1 MLAKTTGYL
10 YSTFMATI
18 SSSSIAGTG
27 SPAQASAATRG
38 RGAVANVLHRFDSVA
53 RVADPVDPHP
63 GDEAAPVWRTT
74 VQPEQARRL
83 ISRNVSPDIPFDA
96 AVNPYRGCEHGCVY
110 CFARP
115 THAYLGYSPGLDF
128 ETRLVAKTNAVEAL
142 RAEFARPGYIVSP
155 INIGSA
161 TDVYQPIER
170 EWRLT
175 RGLLELMR
183 ETGHP
188 FSLVTKNALVERDL
202 DILQELAQRNLAA
215 VYISLTS
222 MDNTLSSKLEPR
234 ASAPW
239 RRLRTISTLAAAGV
253 PVGVLVAPVIPF
265 ITDEHLEHIID
276 AAAQAGASSAHYT
289 VLRLPYEVKEI
300 FEAWLALHFPD
311 RAQRVL
317 HRIEDMRDGKRN
329 DPRFGS
335 RMRGTGIWADLLRQR
350 FELALRR
357 SGMTRRR
364 LPLSCDL
371 FVPPKAAA
379 PAGIRRNPHSVA
391 CETVQFGLFD

>member
-1 MLAKTTGYL
+1 
-10 YSTFMATI
+10 MATLNC
-18 SSSSIAGTG
+18 SSIAGTG
-27 SPAQASAATRG
+27 SPAKTSAATRG
-38 RGAVANVLHRFDSVA
+38 RGAVANVMHRFDSVA
-53 RVADPVDPHP
+53 RVAHSDDWQNGEGAEPT
-63 GDEAAPVWRTT
+63 ALRTT
-74 VQPEQARRL
+74 VQAEQARRL

-96 AVNPYRGCEHGCVY
+96 AVNPYRGCEHGCIY

-128 ETRLVAKTNAVEAL
+128 ETRLIAKANAVEVL
-142 RAEFARPGYIVSP
+142 RAELARPGYVVSP

-161 TDVYQPIER
+161 TDIYQPVER

-202 DILQELAQRNLAA
+202 DILRDMGQRNLAA

-222 MDNTLSSKLEPR
+222 LDNVLSSKLEPR

-239 RRLRTISTLAAAGV
+239 RRLRTIRTLADAGV

-265 ITDEHLEHIID
+265 ITDEHLEHIVQ
-276 AAAQAGASSAHYT
+276 AAAQAGASSANYT
-289 VLRLPYEVKEI
+289 VLRLPYEVKDI
-300 FEAWLALHFPD
+300 FQAWLEQHFPD

-350 FELALRR
+350 FDLALRR
-357 SGMTRRR
+357 SGMSRHR
-364 LPLSCDL
+364 LPLDCHL
-371 FVPPKAAA
+371 FVPPKASV
-379 PAGIRRNPHSVA
+379 PSGSRRIPSSVA

>member
-1 MLAKTTGYL
+1 
-10 YSTFMATI
+10 MATFN
-18 SSSSIAGTG
+18 SSFIAGKR
-27 SPAQASAATRG
+27 SPANASAATRG
-38 RGAVANVLHRFDSVA
+38 RGAVANVMHRFDSVA
-53 RVADPVDPHP
+53 RMAHCDDWQDADSAGVVAL
-63 GDEAAPVWRTT
+63 RTT
-74 VQPEQARRL
+74 VQTEQARRL
-83 ISRNVSPDIPFDA
+83 ISRNVSPDISFTA

-128 ETRLVAKTNAVEAL
+128 ETRLIAKTNAVEVL
-142 RAEFARPGYIVSP
+142 RAELARPGYVVSP

-161 TDVYQPIER
+161 TDIYQPIER

-183 ETGHP
+183 ETDHP
-188 FSLVTKNALVERDL
+188 FSLVTKNSLVEHDL
-202 DILQELAQRNLAA
+202 DILRDLGQRNLAA

-222 MDNTLSSKLEPR
+222 TDNALSSKLEPR

-239 RRLRTISTLAAAGV
+239 RRLRTIRTLANAGV

-265 ITDEHLEHIID
+265 ITDEYLEHIVQ
-276 AAAQAGASSAHYT
+276 AAAQAGASSANYT
-289 VLRLPYEVKEI
+289 LLRLPYEVKEI
-300 FEAWLALHFPD
+300 FQAWLKQHFPD

-317 HRIEDMRDGKRN
+317 HRIEDMREGKRN

-350 FELALRR
+350 FDLALRR
-357 SGMTRRR
+357 CGMSRHR
-364 LPLSCDL
+364 LPLNCHL
-371 FVPPKAAA
+371 FVPPKATVSS
-379 PAGIRRNPHSVA
+379 GSRRIPSSMA